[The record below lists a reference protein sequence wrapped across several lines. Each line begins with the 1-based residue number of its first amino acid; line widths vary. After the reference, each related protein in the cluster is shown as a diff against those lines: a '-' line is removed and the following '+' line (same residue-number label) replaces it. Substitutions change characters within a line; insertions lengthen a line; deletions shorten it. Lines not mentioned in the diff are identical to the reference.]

1 MPSTTPRATS
11 HRHLAPSGLSQNV
24 SVPKD
29 SLASPEGRR
38 RLAALQAEFQ
48 QDPAKATRFFQEVG
62 ILDGKGKLT
71 KRYGG

>member
-1 MPSTTPRATS
+1 MSSYTRSTVHHRLGTLS
-11 HRHLAPSGLSQNV
+11 HNV

-62 ILDGKGKLT
+62 ILDSKGKLS